1 MTVNRLFAFGFG
13 DTAAHTDPVRIS
25 KMMNLKKVM
34 TQDNYS
40 DITWTMWLTDS
51 GELYY
56 QGRGEHWATPTPLA
70 GSGSNWTGEDG
81 TYKPYHQWGPAGSKI
96 AHIIPQGVHQG
107 TSYYGMMPWYITE
120 DGQTQ
125 VIGFSGH
132 STNDGNHCGGHNSFN
147 YNSNNNG
154 QMINP
159 GIGR

>member
-1 MTVNRLFAFGFG
+1 MYTSG
-13 DTAAHTDPVRIS
+13 DGGTGDNTPPVHIT
-25 KMMNLKKVM
+25 KINNLKEVFYCGTYSDQGMAFWLTDEGECYAQGRK
-34 TQDNYS
+34 DYS
-40 DITWTMWLTDS
+40 DISNPLS
-51 GELYY
+51 GN
-56 QGRGEHWATPTPLA
+56 
-70 GSGSNWTGEDG
+70 NWTGEDG
-81 TYKPYHQWGPAGSKI
+81 TYKPYHQWGQAGCKI
-96 AHIIPQGVHQG
+96 AHIIPQGIHQS